1 MKIRTQETE
10 IRDAG
15 KTIRTFKNLTDT
27 MQEDNSEKQL
37 SIILVKYFF
46 WKHFGNENKK
56 ALEILM
62 KHKKN
67 IASIINGKISSINQ
81 S

>member
-1 MKIRTQETE
+1 M
-10 IRDAG
+10 
-15 KTIRTFKNLTDT
+15 
-27 MQEDNSEKQL
+27 
-37 SIILVKYFF
+37 
-46 WKHFGNENKK
+46 FGNENKK

-67 IASIINGKISSINQ
+67 IASIIYGKISSINQ